1 MRTKLFAL
9 YAAVGLTLLAVGPG
23 LAAAADSAG
32 NTGAGNTLAVG
43 VAQADDGSATVS
55 VTQNETG
62 VENASVA
69 VATADNTSYAGT
81 GNYTTDSNGTVG
93 LPAPEQN
100 VTVDVTATADNHTAT
115 TTADLTVAPTNVTNV
130 TEFDTF
136 GLEVSAYVNDLLSDE
151 NRTGGIGPA
160 VASFVTANNPGN
172 APDHAGPPAHV
183 TGENESEDNETHP
196 SERQGPPA
204 DIFGDDENETENET
218 DDRRGPPEDA
228 GPPENR
234 GPDSDDA
241 ENETDDKNETDDD
254 RRGPP
259 EDAGPPE
266 DRDDDDVE
274 NETEDDENETEEPE
288 DETEDAVEDETEEQ
302 DEDDDAD
309 DGNDSDDD
317 DDGDRGRPDDAGP
330 PDDRGN

>member
-1 MRTKLFAL
+1 MRTRLFAL

-32 NTGAGNTLAVG
+32 NTDAGNTLAVG
-43 VAQADDGSATVS
+43 VSQADDGSATVT

-69 VATADNTSYAGT
+69 VETADDASYAGT
-81 GNYTTDSNGTVG
+81 GNYTTDSDGTVG

-100 VTVDVTATADNHTAT
+100 VTVDVTATADNHTAS
-115 TTADLTVAPTNVTNV
+115 TTAELTVASMNATNM

-136 GLEVSAYVNDLLSDE
+136 GLEVSAYVSDLLSDE

-183 TGENESEDNETHP
+183 TGENESDDNETHP

-204 DIFGDDENETENET
+204 DIFGDDENETDDRRGPPEDAGPPADRDDDDAENETEDENET

-228 GPPENR
+228 GPP
-234 GPDSDDA
+234 A
-241 ENETDDKNETDDD
+241 
-254 RRGPP
+254 
-259 EDAGPPE
+259 
-266 DRDDDDVE
+266 DRDDAE

-288 DETEDAVEDETEEQ
+288 DETEEP
-302 DEDDDAD
+302 EDDDDSD
-309 DGNDSDDD
+309 DDTDTDDDD

-330 PDDRGN
+330 PDERGN

>member
-9 YAAVGLTLLAVGPG
+9 YAAVGLALLAVGPG

-43 VAQADDGSATVS
+43 VSQADDGSATVS

-69 VATADNTSYAGT
+69 VESADNTSYAGT
-81 GNYTTDSNGTVG
+81 GNYTTDSDGTVG

-115 TTADLTVAPTNVTNV
+115 TTADLSVAPENV

-136 GLEVSAYVNDLLSDE
+136 GLEVSAYVSDLLSDE

-183 TGENESEDNETHP
+183 TGANESDDNETHP

-228 GPPENR
+228 GPPEDR
-234 GPDSDDA
+234 GPDSDDD
-241 ENETDDKNETDDD
+241 ENETEDD

-266 DRDDDDVE
+266 DRDDDAE
-274 NETEDDENETEEPE
+274 NETEDDENETEAP
-288 DETEDAVEDETEEQ
+288 DDETEESDDA
-302 DEDDDAD
+302 DEDDD
-309 DGNDSDDD
+309 DGGN
-317 DDGDRGRPDDAGP
+317 GNNGNNGGNGGPPDDAGP
-330 PDDRGN
+330 PDERGN

>member
-9 YAAVGLTLLAVGPG
+9 YAAVGLILLAVGPG

-32 NTGAGNTLAVG
+32 NTSAGNTLAVG
-43 VAQADDGSATVS
+43 VSQADDGSATVS

-62 VENASVA
+62 VENTSVA
-69 VATADNTSYAGT
+69 VETADNTSYAGS
-81 GNYTTDSNGTVG
+81 GNYTTDSDGTVG

-100 VTVDVTATADNHTAT
+100 VTVDVTATTDNHTAT
-115 TTADLTVAPTNVTNV
+115 TTADLTVAPNATNM

-136 GLEVSAYVNDLLSDE
+136 GLEVSAYVSDVLSDE

-183 TGENESEDNETHP
+183 TGENESDDNETHP

-204 DIFGDDENETENET
+204 DIFGDDENETGDENET
-218 DDRRGPPEDA
+218 DDRRGPPED
-228 GPPENR
+228 R
-234 GPDSDDA
+234 GPDRDDDEA
-241 ENETDDKNETDDD
+241 ENETDDDNETADD

-259 EDAGPPE
+259 ADAGPPD

-274 NETEDDENETEEPE
+274 NETEDDENETEKSE
-288 DETEDAVEDETEEQ
+288 DEAEDSEDV
-302 DEDDDAD
+302 A
-309 DGNDSDDD
+309 DSDDD
-317 DDGDRGRPDDAGP
+317 VSDDADDGDRGRPDDAGP
-330 PDDRGN
+330 PDERGN

>member
-32 NTGAGNTLAVG
+32 NTDAGNTLAVG
-43 VAQADDGSATVS
+43 VSQADDGSATVS

-69 VATADNTSYAGT
+69 VETADNASYAGT
-81 GNYTTDSNGTVG
+81 GNYTTDSDGTVG

-115 TTADLTVAPTNVTNV
+115 TTADLTVAPMNATNM

-136 GLEVSAYVNDLLSDE
+136 GLEVSAYVSDLLSDE

-160 VASFVTANNPGN
+160 VATFVTANNPGN

-183 TGENESEDNETHP
+183 TGENESDDNETHP

-204 DIFGDDENETENET
+204 DIFGDDENETEDGNET

-228 GPPENR
+228 GPPEDP
-234 GPDSDDA
+234 GPDSDDE
-241 ENETDDKNETDDD
+241 ENETENENETDDD

-259 EDAGPPE
+259 ED
-266 DRDDDDVE
+266 RDDDDA
-274 NETEDDENETEEPE
+274 EDESEESD
-288 DETEDAVEDETEEQ
+288 DETEDAEGDQGEG
-302 DEDDDAD
+302 DDAD
-309 DGNDSDDD
+309 TNDDTDSDDD
-317 DDGDRGRPDDAGP
+317 DGGDRGPPDDAGP
-330 PDDRGN
+330 PDERGN

>member
-32 NTGAGNTLAVG
+32 NTDAGNTLAVG
-43 VAQADDGSATVS
+43 VSQADDGSATVS

-62 VENASVA
+62 VGNASV
-69 VATADNTSYAGT
+69 VVETADNASYAGT
-81 GNYTTDSNGTVG
+81 GNYTTDDDGTVG

-115 TTADLTVAPTNVTNV
+115 TTADLTVASMNATNM

-136 GLEVSAYVNDLLSDE
+136 GLEVSAYVSDLLSDE

-183 TGENESEDNETHP
+183 TGENESDNETHP

-204 DIFGDDENETENET
+204 DIFGDDENETEDENET
-218 DDRRGPPEDA
+218 DDRRGPPED
-228 GPPENR
+228 R
-234 GPDSDDA
+234 GPDRDDDD
-241 ENETDDKNETDDD
+241 ENETDND

-259 EDAGPPE
+259 EDAGP
-266 DRDDDDVE
+266 DRDDDAE
-274 NETEDDENETEEPE
+274 NETEDDETETEEPE
-288 DETEDAVEDETEEQ
+288 DETEEP
-302 DEDDDAD
+302 EDDSEDDA
-309 DGNDSDDD
+309 DSDDD
-317 DDGDRGRPDDAGP
+317 DDGGRPDDAGP
-330 PDDRGN
+330 PDERGN

>member
-1 MRTKLFAL
+1 MRTRLFAL

-32 NTGAGNTLAVG
+32 NTDAGNTLAVG
-43 VAQADDGSATVS
+43 VSQADDGSATVT

-69 VATADNTSYAGT
+69 VETADDASYAGT
-81 GNYTTDSNGTVG
+81 GNYTTDSDGTVG

-100 VTVDVTATADNHTAT
+100 VTVDVTATTDNHTAS
-115 TTADLTVAPTNVTNV
+115 TTAELTVASMNATNM

-136 GLEVSAYVNDLLSDE
+136 GLEVSAYVSDLLSDE

-183 TGENESEDNETHP
+183 TGENESDDNETHP

-204 DIFGDDENETENET
+204 DIFGDDENET

-228 GPPENR
+228 GPPADR
-234 GPDSDDA
+234 DDDDA
-241 ENETDDKNETDDD
+241 ENETEDENETDDD

-259 EDAGPPE
+259 EDAGPPA
-266 DRDDDDVE
+266 DRDDAE
-274 NETEDDENETEEPE
+274 NETEDDENETEES
-288 DETEDAVEDETEEQ
+288 
-302 DEDDDAD
+302 EDDDDSD
-309 DGNDSDDD
+309 DDTDTDDDD

-330 PDDRGN
+330 PDERGN

>member
-9 YAAVGLTLLAVGPG
+9 YAAVGLALLAVGPG

-32 NTGAGNTLAVG
+32 NTDVGNTLAVG
-43 VAQADDGSATVS
+43 VSQADDGSATVS

-62 VENASVA
+62 VGNASV
-69 VATADNTSYAGT
+69 VVETADTASYVGT
-81 GNYTTDSNGTVG
+81 GNYTTDDDGTVG

-115 TTADLTVAPTNVTNV
+115 TTADLTVASENR

-136 GLEVSAYVNDLLSDE
+136 GLEVSAYVNDLLGDE

-183 TGENESEDNETHP
+183 TGENESDDNETHP

-204 DIFGDDENETENET
+204 DIFDDEENDDSET

-228 GPPENR
+228 GPPEDR
-234 GPDSDDA
+234 ADDETETED
-241 ENETDDKNETDDD
+241 ENETEDD

-266 DRDDDDVE
+266 DRDDDDAE
-274 NETEDDENETEEPE
+274 NETEDDENETE
-288 DETEDAVEDETEEQ
+288 DAVEEDEEE
-302 DEDDDAD
+302 DEDDSD
-309 DGNDSDDD
+309 DDNDSDD

-330 PDDRGN
+330 PDERGN

>member
-9 YAAVGLTLLAVGPG
+9 YAAVGLALLAVGPG

-43 VAQADDGSATVS
+43 VSQADDGSATVS

-69 VATADNTSYAGT
+69 VESADNTSYAGT
-81 GNYTTDSNGTVG
+81 GNYTTDSDGTVG

-115 TTADLTVAPTNVTNV
+115 TTADLSVAPENV

-136 GLEVSAYVNDLLSDE
+136 GLEVSAYVSDLLSDE

-183 TGENESEDNETHP
+183 TGANESDDNETHP

-204 DIFGDDENETENET
+204 DIFGDDENGTENET

-228 GPPENR
+228 GPPEDR
-234 GPDSDDA
+234 GPDSDDD
-241 ENETDDKNETDDD
+241 ENETEDD

-266 DRDDDDVE
+266 DRDDDAE
-274 NETEDDENETEEPE
+274 NETKDDENETEAP
-288 DETEDAVEDETEEQ
+288 DDETEESDDA
-302 DEDDDAD
+302 DEDDD
-309 DGNDSDDD
+309 DGGN
-317 DDGDRGRPDDAGP
+317 GNNGNNGGNGGPPDDAGP
-330 PDDRGN
+330 PDERGN

>member
-1 MRTKLFAL
+1 MRTRLFAL

-32 NTGAGNTLAVG
+32 NTDAGNTLAVG
-43 VAQADDGSATVS
+43 VSQADDGSATVT

-69 VATADNTSYAGT
+69 VETADNASYAGT
-81 GNYTTDSNGTVG
+81 GTYATDSDGTVG

-100 VTVDVTATADNHTAT
+100 VTVDVTATADNHTAS
-115 TTADLTVAPTNVTNV
+115 TTAELTVASMNATNM

-136 GLEVSAYVNDLLSDE
+136 GLEVSAYVSDLLSDE

-183 TGENESEDNETHP
+183 TGENESDDNETHP

-204 DIFGDDENETENET
+204 DIFGDDENETEDENET
-218 DDRRGPPEDA
+218 DDRRGPPED
-228 GPPENR
+228 R
-234 GPDSDDA
+234 GPDRDD
-241 ENETDDKNETDDD
+241 DDDENETDDD

-259 EDAGPPE
+259 EDAGP
-266 DRDDDDVE
+266 DRDDDAE
-274 NETEDDENETEEPE
+274 NETEDENETEEPE
-288 DETEDAVEDETEEQ
+288 DETEEPDDG
-302 DEDDDAD
+302 DDGDDDS
-309 DGNDSDDD
+309 DSDDD

-330 PDDRGN
+330 PDERGN

>member
-32 NTGAGNTLAVG
+32 NTDAGNTLAVG
-43 VAQADDGSATVS
+43 VSQADDGSATVS

-69 VATADNTSYAGT
+69 VETADDGSYAGT
-81 GNYTTDSNGTVG
+81 GTYTTDGDGTVG

-100 VTVDVTATADNHTAT
+100 VTVDVTAAADNQTAT
-115 TTADLTVAPTNVTNV
+115 TTADLTVASANATNA

-136 GLEVSAYVNDLLSDE
+136 GLEVSAYVSDLLGDE

-183 TGENESEDNETHP
+183 TGENESDNETHP

-204 DIFGDDENETENET
+204 GIFYDENET

-228 GPPENR
+228 GPPEDR
-234 GPDSDDA
+234 GPDRDDD
-241 ENETDDKNETDDD
+241 ENETDDDENETEDDENETDEE

-266 DRDDDDVE
+266 DRDDDAE

-288 DETEDAVEDETEEQ
+288 DETEDSD
-302 DEDDDAD
+302 DEDDGDAD
-309 DGNDSDDD
+309 S

-330 PDDRGN
+330 PDERGN

>member
-9 YAAVGLTLLAVGPG
+9 YAAVGLALLAVGPG

-43 VAQADDGSATVS
+43 VSQADDGSATVS

-69 VATADNTSYAGT
+69 VESADNTSYAGT
-81 GNYTTDSNGTVG
+81 GNYTTDSDGTVG

-115 TTADLTVAPTNVTNV
+115 TTADLSVAPTNATNV

-136 GLEVSAYVNDLLSDE
+136 GLEVSAYVSDLLSDE

-183 TGENESEDNETHP
+183 TGANESDDNETHP

-228 GPPENR
+228 GPPEDR
-234 GPDSDDA
+234 GPDSDDD
-241 ENETDDKNETDDD
+241 ENETEDD

-266 DRDDDDVE
+266 DRDDDAE
-274 NETEDDENETEEPE
+274 NETEDDENETEAP
-288 DETEDAVEDETEEQ
+288 DDETEESDDA
-302 DEDDDAD
+302 DEDDD
-309 DGNDSDDD
+309 DGGN
-317 DDGDRGRPDDAGP
+317 GNNGNNGGNGGPPDDAGP
-330 PDDRGN
+330 PDERGN

>member
-9 YAAVGLTLLAVGPG
+9 YAAVGLALLAVGPG

-32 NTGAGNTLAVG
+32 NTDAGNTLAVG
-43 VAQADDGSATVS
+43 VSQADDGSATVS
-55 VTQNETG
+55 ATQNETG

-69 VATADNTSYAGT
+69 VETADNTSYAGT
-81 GNYTTDSNGTVG
+81 GNYTTDSDGTVG

-115 TTADLTVAPTNVTNV
+115 TTADLSVAPENV

-136 GLEVSAYVNDLLSDE
+136 GLEVSAYVSDLLSDE

-183 TGENESEDNETHP
+183 TGANESDDNETHP

-228 GPPENR
+228 GPPEDR
-234 GPDSDDA
+234 GPDSDDD
-241 ENETDDKNETDDD
+241 ENETEDD

-266 DRDDDDVE
+266 DRDDDAE
-274 NETEDDENETEEPE
+274 NETEDDENETEAP
-288 DETEDAVEDETEEQ
+288 DDETEESDDA
-302 DEDDDAD
+302 DEDDD
-309 DGNDSDDD
+309 DGGN
-317 DDGDRGRPDDAGP
+317 GNNGNNGGNGGPPDDAGP
-330 PDDRGN
+330 PDERGN

>member
-9 YAAVGLTLLAVGPG
+9 YAAVGLALLAAGPG

-69 VATADNTSYAGT
+69 VETADNTSYAGT
-81 GNYTTDSNGTVG
+81 GNYTTDSDGTVG

-115 TTADLTVAPTNVTNV
+115 TTADLSVAPTNATNV

-136 GLEVSAYVNDLLSDE
+136 GFEVSAYVSDLLSDE

-172 APDHAGPPAHV
+172 APDHAGPPAAV
-183 TGENESEDNETHP
+183 TGENESDDNETHP

-204 DIFGDDENETENET
+204 DIFDDDENETE
-218 DDRRGPPEDA
+218 DED
-228 GPPENR
+228 
-234 GPDSDDA
+234 
-241 ENETDDKNETDDD
+241 ETDDD

-266 DRDDDDVE
+266 DRDDDDA
-274 NETEDDENETEEPE
+274 DDENETDDDRRGPPE
-288 DETEDAVEDETEEQ
+288 DAGPPEDRDDAENETEADDVT
-302 DEDDDAD
+302 DDDNESEDADEAAD
-309 DGNDSDDD
+309 DESESEESEDADADESDDD
-317 DDGDRGRPDDAGP
+317 DDSDRGRPDDAGP
-330 PDDRGN
+330 PDERGN

>member
-1 MRTKLFAL
+1 MRTRLFAL

-32 NTGAGNTLAVG
+32 NTDAGNTLAVG
-43 VAQADDGSATVS
+43 VSQADDGSATVT

-69 VATADNTSYAGT
+69 VETADDASYAGT
-81 GNYTTDSNGTVG
+81 GNYTTDSDGTVG

-100 VTVDVTATADNHTAT
+100 VTVDVTATTDNHTAS
-115 TTADLTVAPTNVTNV
+115 TTAELTVALMNATNM

-136 GLEVSAYVNDLLSDE
+136 GLEVSAYVSDLLSDE

-183 TGENESEDNETHP
+183 TGENESDDNETHP

-204 DIFGDDENETENET
+204 DIFGDDENETDDRRGPPEDAGPPVDRDDDDAENETEDENET

-228 GPPENR
+228 GPP
-234 GPDSDDA
+234 A
-241 ENETDDKNETDDD
+241 
-254 RRGPP
+254 
-259 EDAGPPE
+259 
-266 DRDDDDVE
+266 DRDDAE

-288 DETEDAVEDETEEQ
+288 DETEEP
-302 DEDDDAD
+302 EDDDDSD
-309 DGNDSDDD
+309 DDTDTDDDD

-330 PDDRGN
+330 PDERGN

>member
-9 YAAVGLTLLAVGPG
+9 YAAVGLALLAVGPG

-32 NTGAGNTLAVG
+32 NADAGNTLAVG
-43 VAQADDGSATVS
+43 ISQANDGSATVS

-69 VATADNTSYAGT
+69 VETAGNASYAGT
-81 GNYTTDSNGTVG
+81 GNYTTDGDGTVG

-100 VTVDVTATADNHTAT
+100 VTVDVTATVDNHTAT
-115 TTADLTVAPTNVTNV
+115 TTADLTAAPETV

-160 VASFVTANNPGN
+160 VATFVTANNPGN
-172 APDHAGPPAHV
+172 APDDAGPPTHI
-183 TGENESEDNETHP
+183 TGENESDDNETHP

-204 DIFGDDENETENET
+204 DIFGDDENETEDGNET

-228 GPPENR
+228 GPPADR
-234 GPDSDDA
+234 GLDSDDD
-241 ENETDDKNETDDD
+241 ENETEDENETDDD
-254 RRGPP
+254 RRGSP

-266 DRDDDDVE
+266 DRDDDDADD
-274 NETEDDENETEEPE
+274 ETEGAEDESEESD
-288 DETEDAVEDETEEQ
+288 DETEDADGDQGEG
-302 DEDDDAD
+302 DDAD
-309 DGNDSDDD
+309 TNDDSDSDDD
-317 DDGDRGRPDDAGP
+317 DGGDRGPPDDAGP
-330 PDDRGN
+330 PDERDN

>member
-1 MRTKLFAL
+1 MRTRLFAL

-32 NTGAGNTLAVG
+32 NTDAGNTLAVG
-43 VAQADDGSATVS
+43 VSQADDGSATVS

-69 VATADNTSYAGT
+69 VETADDASYAGT
-81 GNYTTDSNGTVG
+81 GNYTTDSDGTVG

-100 VTVDVTATADNHTAT
+100 VTVDVTATADNHTAS
-115 TTADLTVAPTNVTNV
+115 TTAELTVASMNATNM

-136 GLEVSAYVNDLLSDE
+136 GLEVSAYVSDLLSDE

-183 TGENESEDNETHP
+183 TGENESDDNETHP

-204 DIFGDDENETENET
+204 DIFGGDENET

-228 GPPENR
+228 GPPADR
-234 GPDSDDA
+234 DDDDA
-241 ENETDDKNETDDD
+241 ENETEDENETDDD

-259 EDAGPPE
+259 EDAGPPA
-266 DRDDDDVE
+266 DRDDAE

-288 DETEDAVEDETEEQ
+288 DETEEP
-302 DEDDDAD
+302 EDDDDSD
-309 DGNDSDDD
+309 DDTDTDDDD

-330 PDDRGN
+330 PDERGN

>member
-1 MRTKLFAL
+1 MRTRLFAL

-32 NTGAGNTLAVG
+32 NTDAGNTLAVG
-43 VAQADDGSATVS
+43 VSQADDGSATVT

-69 VATADNTSYAGT
+69 VETADDASYAGT
-81 GNYTTDSNGTVG
+81 GNYTTDSDGTVG

-100 VTVDVTATADNHTAT
+100 VTVDVTATTDNHTAS
-115 TTADLTVAPTNVTNV
+115 TTAELTVASMNATNM

-136 GLEVSAYVNDLLSDE
+136 GLEVSAYVSDLLSDE

-183 TGENESEDNETHP
+183 TGENESDDNETHP

-204 DIFGDDENETENET
+204 DIFGDDENET

-228 GPPENR
+228 GPPADR
-234 GPDSDDA
+234 DDDDA
-241 ENETDDKNETDDD
+241 ENETEDENETDDD

-259 EDAGPPE
+259 EDAGPPA
-266 DRDDDDVE
+266 DRDDAE

-288 DETEDAVEDETEEQ
+288 DETEEP
-302 DEDDDAD
+302 EDDDDSD
-309 DGNDSDDD
+309 DDTDIDDDD

-330 PDDRGN
+330 PDERGN

>member
-1 MRTKLFAL
+1 MRTELFAL
-9 YAAVGLTLLAVGPG
+9 YAAVGLALLAVGPG

-32 NTGAGNTLAVG
+32 NADAGNTLAVG
-43 VAQADDGSATVS
+43 VSQADDGSATVS

-69 VATADNTSYAGT
+69 VETADNASYAGT
-81 GNYTTDSNGTVG
+81 GNYTTDSDGTVG

-115 TTADLTVAPTNVTNV
+115 TAADLTVASENV

-160 VASFVTANNPGN
+160 VATFVTANNPGN

-183 TGENESEDNETHP
+183 TGENESDDNETHP

-204 DIFGDDENETENET
+204 DIFGDDENETEDGNET

-228 GPPENR
+228 GPPEDP
-234 GPDSDDA
+234 GPDSDDE
-241 ENETDDKNETDDD
+241 ENETENENETDDD

-259 EDAGPPE
+259 ED
-266 DRDDDDVE
+266 RDDDDA
-274 NETEDDENETEEPE
+274 EDESEESD
-288 DETEDAVEDETEEQ
+288 DETEDAEGDQGEG
-302 DEDDDAD
+302 DDAD
-309 DGNDSDDD
+309 TNDDTDSDDD
-317 DDGDRGRPDDAGP
+317 DGGDRGPPDDAGP
-330 PDDRGN
+330 PDERGN

>member
-9 YAAVGLTLLAVGPG
+9 YAAVGLALLAVGPG

-32 NTGAGNTLAVG
+32 NTSAGNTLAVG
-43 VAQADDGSATVS
+43 ISQADDGSATVS

-69 VATADNTSYAGT
+69 VETAGNASYAGT
-81 GNYTTDSNGTVG
+81 GNYTADSNGTVG

-100 VTVDVTATADNHTAT
+100 VTVDVTATVDNHTAT
-115 TTADLTVAPTNVTNV
+115 TTADLTVAPENV

-136 GLEVSAYVNDLLSDE
+136 GLEVSAYVSDLLSDE

-183 TGENESEDNETHP
+183 TGENESANETHP

-204 DIFGDDENETENET
+204 DIFGDDANETADENET

-228 GPPENR
+228 GPPADR
-234 GPDSDDA
+234 GPDRDDDD
-241 ENETDDKNETDDD
+241 NETADENETDDD

-259 EDAGPPE
+259 EDAGPPA
-266 DRDDDDVE
+266 DRDDDDSE
-274 NETEDDENETEEPE
+274 TETEDNETEESE
-288 DETEDAVEDETEEQ
+288 DESGDADEQ
-302 DEDDDAD
+302 DDDDDSD
-309 DGNDSDDD
+309 DDDDD

>member
-1 MRTKLFAL
+1 MRTRLFAL

-32 NTGAGNTLAVG
+32 NTDAGNTLAVG
-43 VAQADDGSATVS
+43 VSQADDGSATVS

-69 VATADNTSYAGT
+69 VETADNTSYAGT
-81 GNYTTDSNGTVG
+81 GTYATDSDGTVG

-100 VTVDVTATADNHTAT
+100 VTVDVTATADNHTAS
-115 TTADLTVAPTNVTNV
+115 TTAELTVASMNATNM

-136 GLEVSAYVNDLLSDE
+136 GLEVSAYVSDLLSDE

-183 TGENESEDNETHP
+183 TGENESDDNETHP

-204 DIFGDDENETENET
+204 DIFGDDENETDDRRGPPEDAGPPADRDDDDAENETEDENET

-228 GPPENR
+228 GPP
-234 GPDSDDA
+234 A
-241 ENETDDKNETDDD
+241 
-254 RRGPP
+254 
-259 EDAGPPE
+259 
-266 DRDDDDVE
+266 DRDDDDAE

-288 DETEDAVEDETEEQ
+288 DETEEP
-302 DEDDDAD
+302 EDDDDSD
-309 DGNDSDDD
+309 DDTDTDDDD

-330 PDDRGN
+330 PDERGN

>member
-43 VAQADDGSATVS
+43 VSQADDGSATVS

-69 VATADNTSYAGT
+69 VESADNTSYAGT
-81 GNYTTDSNGTVG
+81 GNYTTDSDGTVG

-115 TTADLTVAPTNVTNV
+115 TTADLSVAPENV

-136 GLEVSAYVNDLLSDE
+136 GLEVSAYVSDLLSDE

-183 TGENESEDNETHP
+183 TGANESDDNETHP

-204 DIFGDDENETENET
+204 DIFGDDENGTE
-218 DDRRGPPEDA
+218 
-228 GPPENR
+228 
-234 GPDSDDA
+234 
-241 ENETDDKNETDDD
+241 NETDDD

-266 DRDDDDVE
+266 DRGPDSDDDENETEDDRRGPPEDAGPPEDRDDDDAE
-274 NETEDDENETEEPE
+274 NETEDDENETEAP
-288 DETEDAVEDETEEQ
+288 DDETEESDDA
-302 DEDDDAD
+302 DEDDD
-309 DGNDSDDD
+309 DGGN
-317 DDGDRGRPDDAGP
+317 GNNGNNGGNGGPPDDAGP
-330 PDDRGN
+330 PDERGN

>member
-9 YAAVGLTLLAVGPG
+9 YAAVGLVLLAAGPG

-32 NTGAGNTLAVG
+32 NTDAGNTLAVG
-43 VAQADDGSATVS
+43 VAQADDGTATVS

-62 VENASVA
+62 VENASV
-69 VATADNTSYAGT
+69 VVETADNASYAGT
-81 GNYTTDSNGTVG
+81 GNYTTDSDGTVG

-115 TTADLTVAPTNVTNV
+115 TTADLTVATENV

-136 GLEVSAYVNDLLSDE
+136 GLEVSAYVSDLLGDE

-183 TGENESEDNETHP
+183 TGENESDDNETHP

-204 DIFGDDENETENET
+204 DIFGDDENETEDE
-218 DDRRGPPEDA
+218 
-228 GPPENR
+228 
-234 GPDSDDA
+234 
-241 ENETDDKNETDDD
+241 NETDDD

-266 DRDDDDVE
+266 DRDEDDAE
-274 NETEDDENETEEPE
+274 NETEDDETEESE
-288 DETEDAVEDETEEQ
+288 DESAESE
-302 DEDDDAD
+302 DEDDGGD
-309 DGNDSDDD
+309 DNDSDD

-330 PDDRGN
+330 PDERGN

>member
-9 YAAVGLTLLAVGPG
+9 YAAVGLALLAAGPG

-32 NTGAGNTLAVG
+32 NTDTGNTLAVS
-43 VAQADDGSATVS
+43 VSQSDDGSATVS
-55 VTQNETG
+55 VTQNDTG
-62 VENASVA
+62 VENASVH
-69 VATADNTSYAGT
+69 VETADNVSYAGT
-81 GNYTTDSNGTVG
+81 GNYTTDSDGTVG
-93 LPAPEQN
+93 LPALEQN
-100 VTVDVTATADNHTAT
+100 VTVDVTAMTDNHTAT
-115 TTADLTVAPTNVTNV
+115 TAADLTVASMNATNM

-136 GLEVSAYVNDLLSDE
+136 GLEVSAYVSDLLSDE

-172 APDHAGPPAHV
+172 APDHAGPPAH
-183 TGENESEDNETHP
+183 GENESDDNETHP

-204 DIFGDDENETENET
+204 DIFGDDDENETEDENET

-228 GPPENR
+228 GPPEDR
-234 GPDSDDA
+234 GPDSDDDENETEDD
-241 ENETDDKNETDDD
+241 ENETDED

-266 DRDDDDVE
+266 DRDDDDSE
-274 NETEDDENETEEPE
+274 NETEDDETEESE
-288 DETEDAVEDETEEQ
+288 DES
-302 DEDDDAD
+302 DDDSDSGD
-309 DGNDSDDD
+309 DDNDSDDDDSDDDDSDD
-317 DDGDRGRPDDAGP
+317 DDGDRGPPEDAGP

>member
-9 YAAVGLTLLAVGPG
+9 YAAVGLALLAVGPG

-43 VAQADDGSATVS
+43 VSQADAGSATVS

-69 VATADNTSYAGT
+69 VESADNASYAGT
-81 GNYTTDSNGTVG
+81 GNYTTDSDGTVG

-115 TTADLTVAPTNVTNV
+115 TTADLTVVPENV

-136 GLEVSAYVNDLLSDE
+136 GLEVSAYVSDLLSDE

-183 TGENESEDNETHP
+183 TGANESDDNETHP

-228 GPPENR
+228 GPPEVR
-234 GPDSDDA
+234 GPDSDDD
-241 ENETDDKNETDDD
+241 ENETENETEDD

-266 DRDDDDVE
+266 DRDDDDTE
-274 NETEDDENETEEPE
+274 NETEDDENETEAP
-288 DETEDAVEDETEEQ
+288 DDETEEPDDA
-302 DEDDDAD
+302 DEDDD
-309 DGNDSDDD
+309 DGGN
-317 DDGDRGRPDDAGP
+317 GNNGGNGGPPDDAGP
-330 PDDRGN
+330 PDERGN